1 MKIKYLPQFGF
12 FFYLVLTPMNLF
24 SQSEGI
30 SSDQDSNAFS
40 WKRYNNQYWS
50 IKNAEVKTYR
60 DGTIIPQVSENSEW
74 KNLTT
79 GAWCYSDNDSQKG
92 VLYNWYAIMGIHDN
106 DPNTPNK
113 EFSPVGWSVPS
124 FDQWSILIDYLG
136 GDSVAGKKMKEIG
149 NLQDGTGEWSHPNS
163 GNNSSGFSA
172 LPFGYRTAYDGSFKF
187 ISSFA
192 YWWHKSD
199 DNILPYGNIGLWN
212 HLDEI
217 HNGNDGKNAGLSVR
231 FIRDSSLEIILNG
244 TVSAEDNQIKNV
256 SDPTDPQDVLTLN
269 YFNSISDK
277 DPELG
282 PSDNQISDID
292 GNTYDTVKINS
303 VVWSESN
310 LRVKTYRDGT
320 PIQQATSEN
329 FESISAGAWAYVND
343 DPSTEVEYGLLYNF
357 ACVTNPKGLAPKGT
371 RIPTKIDFFN
381 LMNSVMNG
389 DSIEDGFHRIKS
401 ESGWIYN
408 GVNYNGNNSS
418 GFNLK
423 PAGRIFTDSSVFG
436 ALTEIHTSD
445 LFNQTY
451 NNQYFNTRF
460 KVQFN
465 SNSNYFNDNYHYSS
479 VRVILN

>member
-30 SSDQDSNAFS
+30 SYDQDSNAFS

-172 LPFGYRTAYDGSFKF
+172 LPFGYRSGYDGSFKF

-256 SDPTDPQDVLTLN
+256 ANPTDAQDAVTKS
-269 YFNSISDK
+269 YVDNSVSNTYTQSEVDALISEAIAGLQD
-277 DPELG
+277 
-282 PSDNQISDID
+282 QIDALQSTSGSGTVTDQD
-292 GNTYDTVKINS
+292 GNSYPYLTYVDQVWTVKNAEM
-303 VVWSESN
+303 V
-310 LRVKTYRDGT
+310 TYRDGT
-320 PIQQATSEN
+320 PIPQVLMQQN
-329 FESISAGAWAYVND
+329 
-343 DPSTEVEYGLLYNF
+343 GL
-357 ACVTNPKGLAPKGT
+357 
-371 RIPTKIDFFN
+371 I
-381 LMNSVMNG
+381 
-389 DSIEDGFHRIKS
+389 
-401 ESGWIYN
+401 
-408 GVNYNGNNSS
+408 
-418 GFNLK
+418 
-423 PAGRIFTDSSVFG
+423 
-436 ALTEIHTSD
+436 
-445 LFNQTY
+445 
-451 NNQYFNTRF
+451 
-460 KVQFN
+460 
-465 SNSNYFNDNYHYSS
+465 
-479 VRVILN
+479 